1 LIPRQHS
8 NIPALHNS
16 TSGFT
21 CGSVF
26 LFFHVDGFDFRSP
39 RPLRN
44 LRITLAATKRRSTS
58 TRVRRN
64 PKRDRK
70 IVRNIARHPNAFG
83 VPASYPL
90 MVPTRWVKFIFAL
103 FLVPV
108 CAILSQTF
116 FTVFARATVTQ
127 RLWAGEEFWF
137 FSLGA
142 VLWLIAFLGLPR
154 PIVLYVF
161 GHELT
166 HALWVLLMGGR
177 VSRFRVGRDGGHVV
191 TNKNNF
197 WIALAPYFFP
207 LYSILAIAAY
217 GVLGL
222 FVNVQPYGRLLFAV
236 IGATWAFHFTFT
248 CWMIPKNQTDL
259 SDQGTFFSLVVIYLM
274 NLLLL
279 SVMLVL
285 ASPEITFPDFGADL
299 LTNLGSFA
307 QWVADLLN
315 RL

>member
-1 LIPRQHS
+1 VIWIGTS
-8 NIPALHNS
+8 NSRN
-16 TSGFT
+16 GF
-21 CGSVF
+21 G
-26 LFFHVDGFDFRSP
+26 FRSSAH
-39 RPLRN
+39 LRN
-44 LRITLAATKRRSTS
+44 LRSTLAATKRRSTN
-58 TRVRRN
+58 TRGRRN
-64 PKRDRK
+64 PRRDREV
-70 IVRNIARHPNAFG
+70 VRSVARARNAFG
-83 VPASYPL
+83 VPTSDPL
-90 MVPTRWVKFIFAL
+90 VVPTRWVKFVFAIFLLPA
-103 FLVPV
+103 

-154 PIVLYVF
+154 PILLYVF

-197 WIALAPYFFP
+197 WIALTPYFFP
-207 LYSILAIAAY
+207 LYSILAIATY
-217 GVLGL
+217 GLLGL
-222 FVNVQPYGRLLFAV
+222 FVNVQPYGRLLYAV

-285 ASPEITFPDFGADL
+285 ASPEITFADFGADL
-299 LTNLGSFA
+299 LTNLSNFA
-307 QWVADLLN
+307 QWMIGLFE
-315 RL
+315 RGT